1 MVARDGLHFA
11 MELGLEFVII
21 EGDSQQLVH
30 LVQRCKEDHQVVGV
44 LLVADIL
51 YLLTGFFNS
60 EFS

>member
-30 LVQRCKEDHQVVGV
+30 LVQRRKEDHQVVGV
-44 LLVADIL
+44 LVADIL
-51 YLLTGFFNS
+51 HLLAGFFNS
-60 EFS
+60 EFL